1 MPGVGAVWLLA
12 PEGGEVAL
20 APGTSNEG
28 TNMKLEQREF
38 GRANDGRMVHQFI
51 LSNRKGM
58 TVKAITY
65 GVTVT
70 ELEVP
75 DRHGQTAN
83 VVLGFDNLAAYL
95 GGHPHFGAAVGR
107 VANRI
112 AKGQFTLDGQAYKL
126 AINNGPNH
134 LHGGLVGFDKKV
146 WDARPL
152 PASDKRVG
160 VKFSYTSPDGEEG
173 YPGNLK
179 VDITYTLNDKNELGI
194 EFKATTDKPT
204 PVNLTNHSYFNL
216 AGAGDVLGT
225 VMRIEANNYTPVD
238 DTLIPNGTIAPVQ
251 GTPLDFTTPATL
263 GARIDQLKPNPGGYD
278 HNYVLNAGGKKL
290 ALAARA
296 EEPGSG
302 RVLEVLTTEP
312 GMQLYTGNFL
322 DGTIRGVGG
331 IVYARHSGFCLE
343 TQHYPDAVN
352 HSEFPTVILRP
363 GEKFQSKTVF
373 RFSW

>member
-1 MPGVGAVWLLA
+1 
-12 PEGGEVAL
+12 
-20 APGTSNEG
+20 
-28 TNMKLEQREF
+28 MKLEQREF
-38 GRANDGRMVHQFI
+38 GRANDGSMVHQYL

-65 GVTVT
+65 GLTVT

-83 VVLGFDNLAAYL
+83 VVLGFDNLAQYL

-112 AKGQFTLDGQAYKL
+112 AKGQFILDGQAYKL

-146 WDARPL
+146 WAARPL

-179 VDITYTLNDKNELGI
+179 VDITYTLNDKNEFGI

-216 AGAGDVLGT
+216 AGTGDVLGT
-225 VMRIEANNYTPVD
+225 LLRIEANQYTPVD
-238 DTLIPNGTIAPVQ
+238 DTLIPTGAIAPVQ

-263 GARIDQLKPNPGGYD
+263 GARIAQLKPNPGGYD

-296 EEPGSG
+296 EESGSG

-352 HSEFPTVILRP
+352 RPEFPTVILRP